1 MKRSARLVAAVSA
14 AWLGLAAWALAAESR
29 AVDVAAL
36 LAGMVLVVSVWLLL
50 RATERE
56 RLRWQHTLDA
66 MQAGI
71 VLYDADDRLVLTNAE
86 FRSLYQ
92 LEDSLTTRGMPFEEL
107 LRTRVLR
114 GMVPEAA
121 GREESWIAERVA
133 QHRSGEGRS
142 FLREMADSRWRR
154 ITEQRLPD
162 GSRLGFSVDI
172 TELVENQRALDAAR
186 REAERAH
193 QLMTDAIEAMPAAV
207 EIYDRSDRLVLFN
220 KRMLQLYPHMAGR
233 TLLGETF
240 EALLRGAVARGK
252 VPDALGREEPW
263 LAERLKGRGRS
274 SAPRL
279 QQTPHGAWLQIYE
292 TPMPRGGL
300 VAVRLDATETVQQRE
315 ELRTALDRAAND
327 HALLDD
333 AIEAL
338 SDGFALYDSDDR
350 LLLCNQPYRDIYRES
365 APALIIGATFESIV
379 RYGLVRGQYPQA
391 GSTDSEQQAWL
402 AERLRRHREPDGKAV
417 LQELPGNR
425 WLRIDERRT
434 RGGGVAGVRTDV
446 TAMVRTRQD
455 LEAAAAALQ
464 QANAQLEELSTTDAL
479 TGLANRRRFDVRLA
493 EEVQRA
499 HRHGTELALLMVDI
513 DHFKRYNDLL
523 GHPQGDIAL
532 QAVAAVLAQQARR
545 PGEIVARYGGE
556 EFALLLPQAS
566 QPSATTVAERCHGA
580 IAMLAL
586 PHSASPTAAHVTLSI
601 GLAMLKVREREDSA
615 AFVRRTDAVL
625 YAAKAAGRARSV
637 IDESAPP

>member
-1 MKRSARLVAAVSA
+1 MKRGALAVAAASVV
-14 AWLGLAAWALAAESR
+14 WLGVAGWAIATDSR
-29 AVDVAAL
+29 VGEVAAL
-36 LAGMVLVVSVWLLL
+36 LAGVVLLASVWWLL
-50 RATERE
+50 RATEGE
-56 RLRWQHTLDA
+56 RRRWQHTLDA

-86 FRSLYQ
+86 FRKLYQ
-92 LEDSLTTRGMPFEEL
+92 LEDGATTRGMPFEEL

-114 GMVPEAA
+114 GLVPEAL
-121 GREESWIAERVA
+121 GQEEAWIAERLA
-133 QHRSGEGRS
+133 QHQSEQGRS

-172 TELVENQRALDAAR
+172 TELVENQRALTAAR
-186 REAERAH
+186 HEAERAH
-193 QLMTDAIEAMPAAV
+193 QLMHDAVEAMPAAV

-220 KRMLQLYPHMAGR
+220 QRMLQLYPHMLGR

-240 EALLRGAVARGK
+240 EALVRSAVAHGK
-252 VPDALGREEPW
+252 VPDALGHEEQW
-263 LAERLKGRGRS
+263 LADRLQGRGRS

-279 QQTPHGAWLQIYE
+279 QLAPNGAWYQIFE

-300 VAVRLDATETVQQRE
+300 VTVRLDATETVQQRE
-315 ELRTALDRAAND
+315 ALRAALERAANE

-333 AIEAL
+333 AIESL
-338 SDGFALYDSDDR
+338 PDGFALFDSDDR
-350 LLLCNQPYRDIYRES
+350 LLLCNQPYREIYRDS
-365 APALIIGATFESIV
+365 APAMIVGARFEQIV
-379 RYGLVRGQYPQA
+379 RYGLERGQYPQA
-391 GSTDSEQQAWL
+391 GATDAEREAWL
-402 AERLRRHREPDGKAV
+402 AERLRRHRQPDGVPV

-455 LEAAAAALQ
+455 LEATAAALQ
-464 QANAQLEELSTTDAL
+464 GANAQLEELSATDAL
-479 TGLANRRRFDVRLA
+479 TGLANRRRFDARLA
-493 EEVQRA
+493 EEVQRS
-499 HRHGTELALLMVDI
+499 HRHGTELALLMIDI

-545 PGEIVARYGGE
+545 PGEVVARHGGE
-556 EFALLLPQAS
+556 EFALLLPHANGAS
-566 QPSATTVAERCHGA
+566 AATVAERCQR
-580 IAMLAL
+580 AMATLAL
-586 PHSASPTAAHVTLSI
+586 PHGASPTAAHVTLSI
-601 GLAMLKVREREDSA
+601 GVALLATRQREDPA
-615 AFVRRTDAVL
+615 AFVRRADAAL
-625 YAAKAAGRARSV
+625 YAAKASGRARAV
-637 IDESAPP
+637 IDET

>member
-1 MKRSARLVAAVSA
+1 MKRGARIVAAASV
-14 AWLGLAAWALAAESR
+14 AWLGLAAWAMATNSR
-29 AVDVAAL
+29 AGEVAAL
-36 LAGMVLVVSVWLLL
+36 LAGMVLLASVWLLL
-50 RATERE
+50 RATDSER
-56 RLRWQHTLDA
+56 RRWQHTLDA

-92 LEDSLTTRGMPFEEL
+92 LDDSLTTRGMPFEDL

-114 GMVPEAA
+114 GLVPEAV
-121 GREESWIAERVA
+121 GREEAWIAERLA

-186 REAERAH
+186 HEAERAH
-193 QLMTDAIEAMPAAV
+193 QLMRDAVEAMPAAV

-220 KRMLQLYPHMAGR
+220 QRMLQLYPHMLGR

-240 EALLRGAVARGK
+240 EALLRNAVAHGK
-252 VPDALGREEPW
+252 VPDALGREEQW
-263 LAERLKGRGRS
+263 LAQRLKGRGQS

-279 QQTPHGAWLQIYE
+279 QQAPSGAWYQIYE

-300 VAVRLDATETVQQRE
+300 VTVRLDATETVQQRE
-315 ELRTALDRAAND
+315 ELRAAHDRAAHE

-338 SDGFALYDSDDR
+338 SDGFALFDSEDR
-350 LLLCNQPYRDIYRES
+350 LLLCNQPYREIYRAS
-365 APALIIGATFESIV
+365 APALVIGASFESIV
-379 RYGLVRGQYPQA
+379 RYGLERGQYPQA
-391 GSTDSEQQAWL
+391 GTEDSERQTWL
-402 AERLRRHREPDGKAV
+402 AERLRRHRKPDGEPV
-417 LQELPGNR
+417 LQELPDNR

-434 RGGGVAGVRTDV
+434 RSGGVAGVRTDV

-464 QANAQLEELSTTDAL
+464 GANAQLEQPAWQIAAASTC
-479 TGLANRRRFDVRLA
+479 GWP
-493 EEVQRA
+493 
-499 HRHGTELALLMVDI
+499 
-513 DHFKRYNDLL
+513 KRCS
-523 GHPQGDIAL
+523 
-532 QAVAAVLAQQARR
+532 ARTATA
-545 PGEIVARYGGE
+545 PGW
-556 EFALLLPQAS
+556 
-566 QPSATTVAERCHGA
+566 RC
-580 IAMLAL
+580 
-586 PHSASPTAAHVTLSI
+586 
-601 GLAMLKVREREDSA
+601 
-615 AFVRRTDAVL
+615 
-625 YAAKAAGRARSV
+625 
-637 IDESAPP
+637 

>member
-1 MKRSARLVAAVSA
+1 VKRSARIVAVASV
-14 AWLGLAAWALAAESR
+14 AWLGLAAWAVATDSR
-29 AVDVAAL
+29 AGEAAAL
-36 LAGMVLVVSVWLLL
+36 LAGVVLLASVWLLL

-56 RLRWQHTLDA
+56 RRRWQHTLDA
-66 MQAGI
+66 MRAGI

-86 FRSLYQ
+86 FRKLYQ
-92 LEDSLTTRGMPFEEL
+92 LEDGLTTRGMPFEEL

-114 GMVPEAA
+114 GLVPEAV
-121 GREESWIAERVA
+121 GHEEAWIAERLA
-133 QHRSGEGRS
+133 QHRSEEGRS

-154 ITEQRLPD
+154 VTEQRLPD

-186 REAERAH
+186 HEAERAH
-193 QLMTDAIEAMPAAV
+193 QLMHDAIEAMPAAV

-220 KRMLQLYPHMAGR
+220 QRMLQLYPHMLGR

-240 EALLRGAVARGK
+240 EALVRSAVAHGK
-252 VPDALGREEPW
+252 VPEAQGHEEQW
-263 LAERLKGRGRS
+263 LADRLKGRGRS

-279 QQTPHGAWLQIYE
+279 QQAPNGAWYQIYE

-300 VAVRLDATETVQQRE
+300 VTVRLDATEPVQQRE
-315 ELRTALDRAAND
+315 ELRAAHDRAANE

-333 AIEAL
+333 AIESL

-350 LLLCNQPYRDIYRES
+350 LLLCNQPYREIYRNS
-365 APALIIGATFESIV
+365 APAIVIGATFEQVV
-379 RYGLVRGQYPQA
+379 RYGLERGQYPQA
-391 GSTDSEQQAWL
+391 ETDREAWL
-402 AERLRRHREPDGKAV
+402 AERLRRHRQPDGVPV

-455 LEAAAAALQ
+455 LEATAAALQ
-464 QANAQLEELSTTDAL
+464 GANARLEELSATDAL
-479 TGLANRRRFDVRLA
+479 TGLANRRRFDARLA
-493 EEVQRA
+493 EELQRS
-499 HRHGTELALLMVDI
+499 HRHGTELALLMIDI

-523 GHPQGDIAL
+523 GHPQGDTAL

-545 PGEIVARYGGE
+545 PGEVVARHGGE
-556 EFALLLPQAS
+556 EFALLLPHAS
-566 QPSATTVAERCHGA
+566 RAAAATVAERCQN
-580 IAMLAL
+580 AMATLAL
-586 PHSASPTAAHVTLSI
+586 PHGASPTAAHVTLSI
-601 GLAMLKVREREDSA
+601 GLALLNTRQREDPA
-615 AFVRRTDAVL
+615 AFVRRADAAL
-625 YAAKAAGRARSV
+625 YAAKAAGRARTV
-637 IDESAPP
+637 IDET

>member
-1 MKRSARLVAAVSA
+1 MKRGARIVAGTSVVWLAVA
-14 AWLGLAAWALAAESR
+14 TWAIASDSR
-29 AVDVAAL
+29 VGEVAAL
-36 LAGMVLVVSVWLLL
+36 LAGMALLVTVWWLL
-50 RATERE
+50 RTADRE
-56 RLRWQHTLDA
+56 RRRWQHTLDA

-92 LEDSLTTRGMPFEEL
+92 LDESPSTRGMPFEEL

-114 GMVPEAA
+114 GLVPEAA

-133 QHRSGEGRS
+133 QHRSGEGRT

-162 GSRLGFSVDI
+162 GSRLGFSIDI

-193 QLMTDAIEAMPAAV
+193 QLMHDAIEAMPAAV

-220 KRMLQLYPHMAGR
+220 QRMLQLYPHMAGR

-240 EALLRGAVARGK
+240 DALVRNAVAHGK
-252 VPDALGREEPW
+252 VPDALGCEERW
-263 LAERLKGRGRS
+263 LAERLERRGQS

-279 QQTPHGAWLQIYE
+279 QRAPSGAWYEIYE

-300 VAVRLDATETVQQRE
+300 VTVRLDATETVQQRE
-315 ELRTALDRAAND
+315 ELRAAHDRAAND

-338 SDGFALYDSDDR
+338 SDGFALYDSEDR
-350 LLLCNQPYRDIYRES
+350 LLLCNQPYREIYRTS
-365 APALIIGATFESIV
+365 APALVIGASFESIV
-379 RYGLVRGQYPQA
+379 RYGLERGQYPQA
-391 GSTDSEQQAWL
+391 GSTDSEKQTWL
-402 AERLRRHREPDGKAV
+402 ADRLRRHHEPDGQAV

-446 TAMVRTRQD
+446 TEMVRTRQD

-464 QANAQLEELSTTDAL
+464 QANAQLEQLSTTDAL
-479 TGLANRRRFDVRLA
+479 TGLANRRRFDLRLA
-493 EEVQRA
+493 EEVQRS
-499 HRHGTELALLMVDI
+499 HRHGTELALLMIDI
-513 DHFKRYNDLL
+513 DHFKHYNDLF

-545 PGEIVARYGGE
+545 PGELVARYGGE
-556 EFALLLPQAS
+556 EFALLLPYAS
-566 QPSATTVAERCHGA
+566 RASAATVAERCIDSMA
-580 IAMLAL
+580 TLAL
-586 PHSASPTAAHVTLSI
+586 PHGASPTAAQVTLSI
-601 GLAMLKVREREDSA
+601 GVAMLKAPQREDGA
-615 AFVRRTDAVL
+615 AFVRRADAAL
-625 YAAKAAGRARSV
+625 YAAKAAGRARCV
-637 IDESAPP
+637 TDET

>member
-1 MKRSARLVAAVSA
+1 MKSGARIVAAASL
-14 AWLGLAAWALAAESR
+14 AWMVLAAWAIATDSR
-29 AVDVAAL
+29 SSEVAAL
-36 LAGMVLVVSVWLLL
+36 LAGMVLVATVWLLL
-50 RATERE
+50 RTTEGE
-56 RLRWQHTLDA
+56 RRRWQHTLDA
-66 MQAGI
+66 LQAGI

-86 FRSLYQ
+86 FRNLYQ
-92 LEDSLTTRGMPFEEL
+92 LDDILTTRGMPFEEL

-114 GMVPEAA
+114 GLVPEAA

-162 GSRLGFSVDI
+162 GSRLGFSIDI

-193 QLMTDAIEAMPAAV
+193 QLMHDAVEAMPAAV
-207 EIYDRSDRLVLFN
+207 EIYDRNDRLVLFN
-220 KRMLQLYPHMAGR
+220 ERMLQLYPHMLGR

-240 EALLRGAVARGK
+240 EALVRSAVAQGK
-252 VPDALGREEPW
+252 VPDALGREEQW
-263 LAERLKGRGRS
+263 LAERIKRRGQTR
-274 SAPRL
+274 APRL
-279 QQTPHGAWLQIYE
+279 QQAPSGAWYQIYE

-300 VAVRLDATETVQQRE
+300 VTVRLDATEAVQQRE
-315 ELRTALDRAAND
+315 ELLAAHDRAAND

-338 SDGFALYDSDDR
+338 SDGFALFDSEDR
-350 LLLCNQPYRDIYRES
+350 LLLCNQPYREIYRDS
-365 APALIIGATFESIV
+365 APAIVIGATFESIV
-379 RYGLVRGQYPQA
+379 RYGLERSQYPQA
-391 GSTDSEQQAWL
+391 EPDREAWL
-402 AERLRRHREPDGKAV
+402 AERLRRHRQPDGVPV

-434 RGGGVAGVRTDV
+434 RGGGVAGVRTNV
-446 TAMVRTRQD
+446 TEMVRTRQD

-464 QANAQLEELSTTDAL
+464 QANAQLEQLSTTDAL
-479 TGLANRRRFDVRLA
+479 TGLANRRRFDLRLA

-499 HRHGTELALLMVDI
+499 HRHGAELALLMVDI

-523 GHPQGDIAL
+523 GHPQGDVAL

-545 PGEIVARYGGE
+545 PGELVARYGGE
-556 EFALLLPQAS
+556 EFALLLPHADR
-566 QPSATTVAERCHGA
+566 ATADAVAERCQRA
-580 IAMLAL
+580 IATLAL
-586 PHSASPTAAHVTLSI
+586 PHGASPTAAHVTLSI
-601 GLAMLKVREREDSA
+601 GVARLKTGQREDPMA
-615 AFVRRTDAVL
+615 LVRRADGAL
-625 YAAKAAGRARSV
+625 YAAKASGRARSFS
-637 IDESAPP
+637 DGS

>member
-1 MKRSARLVAAVSA
+1 MKRSARIVAAASVV
-14 AWLGLAAWALAAESR
+14 WLGMAGWAIVTDSR
-29 AVDVAAL
+29 PGEAAAL
-36 LAGMVLVVSVWLLL
+36 LAGVVLLASVWLLL
-50 RATERE
+50 RTTERE

-71 VLYDADDRLVLTNAE
+71 VLYDAGDRLVLTNAE

-92 LEDSLTTRGMPFEEL
+92 LDDSLSTRGMPFEEL

-114 GMVPEAA
+114 GLVPEAT

-133 QHRSGEGRS
+133 QHRSGEGRT

-162 GSRLGFSVDI
+162 GSRLGFSIDI

-193 QLMTDAIEAMPAAV
+193 QLMHDAIEAMPAAV
-207 EIYDRSDRLVLFN
+207 EIYDRGDRLVLFN
-220 KRMLQLYPHMAGR
+220 QRMLQLYPHMAGR

-240 EALLRGAVARGK
+240 DALVRNAVAHGK
-252 VPDALGREEPW
+252 VPDALGCEEQW
-263 LAERLKGRGRS
+263 LAERLERRGRS

-279 QQTPHGAWLQIYE
+279 QRAPSGAWYEIYE

-300 VAVRLDATETVQQRE
+300 VTVRLDATETVQQRE
-315 ELRTALDRAAND
+315 ELRAAHDRAAND

-333 AIEAL
+333 AIDAL
-338 SDGFALYDSDDR
+338 SDGFALYDSEDR
-350 LLLCNQPYRDIYRES
+350 LLLCNQPYRAIYRAS
-365 APALIIGATFESIV
+365 APALVIGASFESIV
-379 RYGLVRGQYPQA
+379 RYGLEHGQYPQA
-391 GSTDSEQQAWL
+391 GSTDSEKQTWL
-402 AERLRRHREPDGKAV
+402 AERLRRHREPDGQAV

-434 RGGGVAGVRTDV
+434 RSGGVAGVRTDV
-446 TAMVRTRQD
+446 TEMVRTRQD

-464 QANAQLEELSTTDAL
+464 QANGQLEQLSTTDAL
-479 TGLANRRRFDVRLA
+479 TGLANRRRFDLRLA
-493 EEVQRA
+493 EEVQRS
-499 HRHGTELALLMVDI
+499 HRHGTELALLMIDI
-513 DHFKRYNDLL
+513 DHFKHYNDLF

-545 PGEIVARYGGE
+545 PGELVARYGGE
-556 EFALLLPQAS
+556 EFALLLPHAS
-566 QPSATTVAERCHGA
+566 RASAATVAERCMDSMA
-580 IAMLAL
+580 TLAL
-586 PHSASPTAAHVTLSI
+586 PHGASPTAAQVTLSI
-601 GLAMLKVREREDSA
+601 GVAMLKAPQREDGA
-615 AFVRRTDAVL
+615 AFVRRADAAL
-625 YAAKAAGRARSV
+625 YAAKAAGRARTV
-637 IDESAPP
+637 IDET

>member
-1 MKRSARLVAAVSA
+1 MKRSAQIVAVASVV
-14 AWLGLAAWALAAESR
+14 WLGVAVWAIATDSRVGEAAT
-29 AVDVAAL
+29 L
-36 LAGMVLVVSVWLLL
+36 LVGMVLLAAVWLLL
-50 RATERE
+50 RATDSER
-56 RLRWQHTLDA
+56 RRWQHTLDA

-86 FRSLYQ
+86 FRRLYQ
-92 LEDSLTTRGMPFEEL
+92 LEDRLTTRGMPFEEL

-114 GMVPEAA
+114 GLVPEAA
-121 GREESWIAERVA
+121 GREESWIAERLA

-162 GSRLGFSVDI
+162 GSRLGFSIDI

-186 REAERAH
+186 HEAERAH
-193 QLMTDAIEAMPAAV
+193 QLMHDAVEAMPAAV
-207 EIYDRSDRLVLFN
+207 EIYDRNDRLVLFN
-220 KRMLQLYPHMAGR
+220 ERMLQLYPHMLGR

-240 EALLRGAVARGK
+240 EALVRNAVARGK
-252 VPDALGREEPW
+252 VPDALGREEQW
-263 LAERLKGRGRS
+263 LAERLQGRGQS

-279 QQTPHGAWLQIYE
+279 QQAPSGAWLQIYE

-300 VAVRLDATETVQQRE
+300 VAVRLDASETVQQRE
-315 ELRTALDRAAND
+315 ELSAALERAANE

-338 SDGFALYDSDDR
+338 SDGFAIYDSEDR
-350 LLLCNQPYRDIYRES
+350 LLLCNQPYREIYRDS
-365 APALIIGATFESIV
+365 APAMIIGATFESIV
-379 RYGLVRGQYPQA
+379 RYGLERGQYPQA
-391 GSTDSEQQAWL
+391 GASHGEQQAWL
-402 AERLRRHREPDGKAV
+402 AERLHRHRQPDGVPV

-455 LEAAAAALQ
+455 LEATAAALQ
-464 QANAQLEELSTTDAL
+464 QANAQLEELSATDAL

-493 EEVQRA
+493 EEVQRS
-499 HRHGTELALLMVDI
+499 HRHGTGLALLMVDI

-545 PGEIVARYGGE
+545 PGELVARHGGE
-556 EFALLLPQAS
+556 EFALLLPHADR
-566 QPSATTVAERCHGA
+566 AAAATVAERCQR
-580 IAMLAL
+580 AMATLAL
-586 PHSASPTAAHVTLSI
+586 LHGASPTAAQVTLSI
-601 GLAMLKVREREDSA
+601 GVALLHTRQREDPA
-615 AFVRRTDAVL
+615 AFVRRADAAL
-625 YAAKAAGRARSV
+625 YAAKAAGRARTV
-637 IDESAPP
+637 VDES